1 MSACKSLY
9 RKGSRCIIQ
18 VHVDYKFK
26 IAKTMAQFVHHNLAL
41 LNPSFA
47 SPLVD
52 VLNELE
58 HLRRLQLGGDTPAS
72 IFFQLKSIFHM
83 LESLGSARIEGNHTT
98 LADYVESRVEGR
110 AKDTDQLREIAN
122 IEDAMDYI
130 EEVIRP
136 GEPITEHFIRELH
149 ALTVMQ
155 LDREGDKTPGTY
167 RTTPVRIAQSA
178 HLPPDAVLVS
188 GYMQELV
195 DFINHSDAPKYDLM
209 KVALAHHRFGWVH
222 PFGNG
227 NGRVVR
233 LLTYALL
240 IKYGFNVSAGGR
252 LLNPTA
258 VFCNDREQY
267 YAMLGTADQGTAAG
281 LETWC
286 EYVLSGVLVEMKK
299 IDRLTD
305 YAYLQSHIL
314 LPALDFSR
322 ERELITG
329 TEWAI
334 LAHAI
339 TAGTLKAGDLGTV
352 LPKLNAGQ
360 RTYQIKKLLE
370 QGMLQPVHEGARQYT
385 AGFANSYLMRGVI
398 RALAAENFIPD
409 PVARP

>member
-1 MSACKSLY
+1 
-9 RKGSRCIIQ
+9 
-18 VHVDYKFK
+18 
-26 IAKTMAQFVHHNLAL
+26 MAQFVHHDLKL
-41 LNPSFA
+41 LNPSFD

-58 HLRRLQLGGDTPAS
+58 HLRRLRLGGDTPPP

-110 AKDTDQLREIAN
+110 EKETDQLREIAN

-130 EEVIRP
+130 EEVIKP

-149 ALTVMQ
+149 ALTVTQ
-155 LDREGDKTPGTY
+155 LTREGDKTPGAY
-167 RTTPVRIAQSA
+167 REGQVGIAQSE
-178 HLPPDAVLVS
+178 HLPPEAVLVPA
-188 GYMQELV
+188 YMQELV
-195 DFINHSDAPKYDLM
+195 DFINRSDAPKYDLM

-233 LLTYALL
+233 LLTYAML

-258 VFCNDREQY
+258 VFCNDRERY
-267 YAMLGTADQGTAAG
+267 YAMLGMADQGTPAG
-281 LETWC
+281 LESWC
-286 EYVLSGVLVEMKK
+286 EYVLAGVMEEMKK

-305 YAYLQSHIL
+305 YAYLQKHIL

-329 TEWAI
+329 TESVI

-398 RALAAENFIPD
+398 RALANESFIPA
-409 PVARP
+409 PVARPQTA